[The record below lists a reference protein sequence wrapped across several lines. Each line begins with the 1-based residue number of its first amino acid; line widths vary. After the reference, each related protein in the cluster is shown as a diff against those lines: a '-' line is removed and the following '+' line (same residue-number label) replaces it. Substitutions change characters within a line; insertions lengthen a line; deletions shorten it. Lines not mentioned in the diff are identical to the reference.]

1 MPFVPAPLLRIA
13 GGRSQLRI
21 ALTLAAVLGL
31 NGADSASIS
40 ASAVNLEHAFHVG
53 NAQIG
58 LLLSVVAIFAA
69 VLTVPAGIL
78 ADRTKRTRL
87 LTISILCWSAAML
100 LSGAAPSYGWL
111 IASRAVLGIV
121 SATAGPTVASLTG
134 DYFPAEDR
142 ARIFGLIVSG
152 ELAGTGLGF
161 ALAGEIAALASW
173 RYAIWWLAVP
183 GLFVAWAVHR
193 LREPA
198 RRGQVKEPAP
208 KAKPGT
214 PDLAAQAVRRARVEP
229 DQALV
234 LHADPTNRS
243 IWWTVRYVLRVRTN
257 LIIIVASALGY
268 FYLAGLRAFSI
279 IYATSHYGVSKQV
292 ADVLLLVT
300 GFGAVAGVFAG
311 GRVADRLLRQ
321 GKVNARIIV
330 PAVCLLAL
338 VPVLAI
344 AIVMPTAVIAVPLL
358 TAGAFLLGAPNPP
371 LDAARLD
378 IMHPSLWGRAE
389 GIRTVFRTLAEA
401 GAPALFG
408 YVSQY
413 AFGSMAASS
422 GAAGSSAAH
431 GSGTGLEYTFLVFLL
446 PLAAAGLLA
455 LLALRTYPRDVATA
469 RASEAAT
476 AQSGRRSAPRERAG
490 KQSRTD

>member
-13 GGRSQLRI
+13 GGREQLRV

-40 ASAVNLEHAFHVG
+40 AAAVNLEHAFHVG

-69 VLTVPAGIL
+69 ILTVPAGIL

-87 LTISILCWSAAML
+87 LTISVLCWSAAMV

-134 DYFPAEDR
+134 DFFPAEDR
-142 ARIFGLIVSG
+142 ARIFGLIVGG

-173 RYAIWWLAVP
+173 RFAIWWLAVP

-198 RRGQVKEPAP
+198 RSGQVKQAAP

-214 PDLAAQAVRRARVEP
+214 PDLAATAVRRAHVEP
-229 DQALV
+229 DPDLV
-234 LHADPTNRS
+234 LHADPANRS

-268 FYLAGLRAFSI
+268 FYFAGLRAFSI
-279 IYATSHYGVSKQV
+279 IFATSHYGLSKPV

-311 GRVADRLLRQ
+311 GRVADRLLRK
-321 GKVNARIIV
+321 GRVNARIIV

-344 AIVMPTAVIAVPLL
+344 AVAVPAAVIAVPLL

-389 GIRTVFRTLAEA
+389 GIRTVLRTLGEA

-413 AFGSMAASS
+413 AFGSRAAGS
-422 GAAGSSAAH
+422 GAAGGAAQ

-455 LLALRTYPRDVATA
+455 LLATRTYPRDVATA

-476 AQSGRRSAPRERAG
+476 AGRSTRPPRQRQRAG
-490 KQSRTD
+490 EQT